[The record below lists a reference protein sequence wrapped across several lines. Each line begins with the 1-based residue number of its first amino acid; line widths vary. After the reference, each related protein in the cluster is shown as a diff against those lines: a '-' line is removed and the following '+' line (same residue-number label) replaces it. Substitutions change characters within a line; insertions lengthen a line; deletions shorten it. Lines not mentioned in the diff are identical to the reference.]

1 MVGSGPHGSTVFYRR
16 ETVMITIWTPQE
28 LRSMLPDLADVIP
41 GGDMHNGRL
50 VDPIYVVD
58 DVYDNLI
65 VDSYIRSF
73 NAEWDCDT
81 EIVGGYRYK
90 FLAIHDGGGPLFLI
104 PNHLL

>member
-1 MVGSGPHGSTVFYRR
+1 
-16 ETVMITIWTPQE
+16 MITIWTPQE

-41 GGDMHNGRL
+41 GGDTHNGRF

-104 PNHLL
+104 PNHLIS